1 MVPFILLTTFKK
13 EPGVWFIETRKDNS
27 NLLGNKRIASS
38 KTNSKE
44 VQDVCDIYA
53 SI

>member
-1 MVPFILLTTFKK
+1 MVHRNQ
-13 EPGVWFIETRKDNS
+13 TRKDNS
-27 NLLGNKRIASS
+27 DLLGNKRIASL

-44 VQDVCDIYA
+44 AQDVYNIYA